1 MTKKKNIKQKI
12 IKREFVHNIDASEI
26 RGLSKNK
33 ADGIMAIMAAVLVI
47 LTSMLDYK
55 SAVII
60 AAILMILY
68 AAYKLIRK

>member
-1 MTKKKNIKQKI
+1 MAKKRNIKQKI
-12 IKREFVHNIDASEI
+12 VKKEFVHNIGKSEI
-26 RGLSKNK
+26 KGLSKNK

-55 SAVII
+55 TAVII
-60 AAILMILY
+60 AAIMMILY

>member
-1 MTKKKNIKQKI
+1 MAKKQNVKKRAVKKKIVQSIEKGQ
-12 IKREFVHNIDASEI
+12 RA
-26 RGLSKNK
+26 GLSRNK

-47 LTSMLDYK
+47 LTSLLDYK

-60 AAILMILY
+60 AAILMIFY